1 MNSKLCKGLPDK
13 PNTIFGFTPAIALK
27 VKVIKPLIFQIK

>member
-1 MNSKLCKGLPDK
+1 MNSKRCKGLPDK
-13 PNTIFGFTPAIALK
+13 LNTILGFKYTLASK